1 MFDGKNATCWNF
13 CLVFEKGWERQVSD
27 LQISGRPVYAFRL
40 GCKSGEEL
48 KYCLLDSVALIVG
61 EGTVVGYVLGSE
73 GSWERNEPI
82 NHALV
87 HLHVVRRKKG
97 LT

>member
-1 MFDGKNATCWNF
+1 M
-13 CLVFEKGWERQVSD
+13 D

-73 GSWERNEPI
+73 GSWERN
-82 NHALV
+82 
-87 HLHVVRRKKG
+87 
-97 LT
+97 

>member
-1 MFDGKNATCWNF
+1 MVRAWPAGSFVQFSKKEW
-13 CLVFEKGWERQVSD
+13 WERRVSD

-40 GCKSGEEL
+40 GCKSDEEL

-73 GSWERNEPI
+73 GSWERNEQI

-87 HLHVVRRKKG
+87 HLQVVRRKKD
-97 LT
+97 